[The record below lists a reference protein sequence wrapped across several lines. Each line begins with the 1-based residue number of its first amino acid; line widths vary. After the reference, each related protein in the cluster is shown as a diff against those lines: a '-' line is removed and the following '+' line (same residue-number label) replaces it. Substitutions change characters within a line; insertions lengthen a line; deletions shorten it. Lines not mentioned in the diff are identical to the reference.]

1 MFARVT
7 SLSCQESN
15 KQMDDDLELE
25 QELQRDTEIVIDGPR
40 DDQRGGGGGGG
51 KDMVRLCD
59 VVALHRS
66 YL

>member
-40 DDQRGGGGGGG
+40 DEQRGGDDG
-51 KDMVRLCD
+51 KDMVRSCD
-59 VVALHRS
+59 VVTLHR
-66 YL
+66 